1 MTAEDSVV
9 VPNSQAS
16 DMETGS
22 KMHAPEGVAG
32 ARNETALLQ
41 LMERTGFN
49 IIQENGQRKYGGP
62 PPGWKGVPPGRG
74 CEIFVG
80 KIPRDLFEDE
90 LVPVFQSLGEIYEM
104 RLMMDFSGN
113 NRGYAF
119 VMYTNKEDA
128 KKAIKQLNNYEIRK
142 GRYLG
147 VCASVDN
154 CRLFVGG
161 IPKNKKRDE
170 ILHEMQKVTEG
181 VVDVIVY
188 PSATDKSKNRGF
200 AFVEYE
206 NHRAAAMARRKLIPG
221 RIQLWG
227 HQIAVD
233 WAEPEQEVDEE
244 IMKTVKVLY
253 VRNLMLNTTEE
264 TIEKDFNKIKEGCV
278 ERVKKI
284 RDYAFVHF
292 ATRDDAIEAMNSM
305 NGETIDGSMIEV
317 VLAKP
322 VDRENYVRY
331 TRGGGRGTFPQG
343 CVPPYAF
350 DPNYA
355 ASAPPPPTY
364 YGQYSATGNT
374 RFGEVSNHGH
384 LGVRGMMRGRGRS
397 AAGSRGAGGR
407 GYLGYN
413 MGRGYTGRYFD
424 KKNPVEY
431 LEEICN
437 KNNWGTPVYTLHS
450 TRAPDSSVQLFLY
463 KVSVPALAGH
473 FPNSFQ
479 PNKLCP
485 TVDEAKNYAAEY
497 VLIQLGVPLD
507 GSVGEVPVTTM
518 ATTPTTYQDRPMGPQ
533 GYVMANGSGGRSAE
547 PSPYPGYVPIT
558 SAPSSVIAQQGKVL
572 QGGHTGP
579 ETSPPNASPYG
590 YSQAYAPDMYQQ
602 QQQYS

>member
-374 RFGEVSNHGH
+374 RFGE
-384 LGVRGMMRGRGRS
+384 GMMRGRGRS

-424 KKNPVEY
+424 KKNPVE
-431 LEEICN
+431 
-437 KNNWGTPVYTLHS
+437 
-450 TRAPDSSVQLFLY
+450 
-463 KVSVPALAGH
+463 VSVPALAGH

>member
-16 DMETGS
+16 NMETISG
-22 KMHAPEGVAG
+22 KTQPPEGIAG
-32 ARNETALLQ
+32 ARNETALLS
-41 LMERTGFN
+41 LMERTGYN

-62 PPGWKGVPPGRG
+62 PPNWEGITPGRG

-90 LVPVFQSLGEIYEM
+90 LVPVFMSVGLIYEM

-188 PSATDKSKNRGF
+188 PSATDKTKNRGF

-233 WAEPEQEVDEE
+233 WAEPEQEVDED

-264 TIEKDFNKIKEGCV
+264 TIEKEFNSLKEGSV

-292 ATRDDAIEAMNSM
+292 VTREDALYALNAMNGH
-305 NGETIDGSMIEV
+305 NVDGSVVEV

-331 TRGGGRGTFPQG
+331 TRGGARGTFSQG
-343 CVPPYAF
+343 YVAPFGY
-350 DPNYA
+350 DPNYG
-355 ASAPPPPTY
+355 PPQTANY
-364 YGQYSATGNT
+364 YGQFPQATNT
-374 RFGEVSNHGH
+374 RYQEFENHPSA
-384 LGVRGMMRGRGRS
+384 RGGMIRGRGRS

-407 GYLGYN
+407 GYLAYN
-413 MGRGYTGRYFD
+413 MGRGYGRGFYD
-424 KKNPVEY
+424 KKNPVE
-431 LEEICN
+431 
-437 KNNWGTPVYTLHS
+437 
-450 TRAPDSSVQLFLY
+450 
-463 KVSVPALAGH
+463 VSVPALANH

-485 TVDEAKNYAAEY
+485 SVDEAKSYAAEY

-507 GSVGEVPVTTM
+507 GSAGEVPVTMT
-518 ATTPTTYQDRPMGPQ
+518 TTPSNFQDRPIGPT
-533 GYVMANGSGGRSAE
+533 GYAMANGGARATE
-547 PSPYPGYVPIT
+547 ATPYPAYVPIT
-558 SAPSSVIAQQGKVL
+558 SAPSIMAQGKML
-572 QGGHTGP
+572 QGGLSQDNQTP
-579 ETSPPNASPYG
+579 TASPY
-590 YSQAYAPDMYQQ
+590 YNQASYPPTPEMYQQ
-602 QQQYS
+602 YS

>member
-1 MTAEDSVV
+1 MTAEDSIV
-9 VPNSQAS
+9 VPNSQANDS
-16 DMETGS
+16 MENSG
-22 KMHAPEGVAG
+22 KIEGVSG

-41 LMERTGFN
+41 LMERTGYN
-49 IIQENGQRKYGGP
+49 IMQENGQRKFGGP
-62 PPGWKGVPPGRG
+62 PPGWEGPVPGRG

-90 LVPVFQSLGEIYEM
+90 LVPVFQSLGKIYEM

-119 VMYTNKEDA
+119 VMFTNKEDA

-161 IPKNKKRDE
+161 IPKNKKKDE

-181 VVDVIVY
+181 VIDVIVY

-233 WAEPEQEVDEE
+233 WAEPEQEVDED

-264 TIEKDFNKIKEGCV
+264 TIEKEFNQVKSGCV

-292 ATRDDAIEAMNSM
+292 VSREDAIESMNAMN
-305 NGETIDGSMIEV
+305 GRAIDGSMIEV

-322 VDRENYVRY
+322 VDRENYIRY
-331 TRGGGRGTFPQG
+331 TRGGGRGNFAQG
-343 CVPPYAF
+343 YAAPYPF

-355 ASAPPPPTY
+355 PAAPPQAPGY
-364 YGQYSATGNT
+364 YGQYNT
-374 RFGEVSNHGH
+374 PGGANPRYGEPS
-384 LGVRGMMRGRGRS
+384 MMRGRGRS

-413 MGRGYTGRYFD
+413 MGRGYGGGRFFD
-424 KKNPVEY
+424 KRNPVQPRLYDLMPGMELTPTNPLTLKPSSIKSPVQY

-450 TRAPDSSVQLFLY
+450 TRAHDSNVQLFLY

-518 ATTPTTYQDRPMGPQ
+518 ATTPSSYPDRPIGPP
-533 GYVMANGSGGRSAE
+533 GYVMANGGGGRGTEST
-547 PSPYPGYVPIT
+547 PYPGGYVPIT
-558 SAPSSVIAQQGKVL
+558 STPSVIPQGKVL
-572 QGGHTGP
+572 QG
-579 ETSPPNASPYG
+579 
-590 YSQAYAPDMYQQ
+590 Q
-602 QQQYS
+602 

>member
-16 DMETGS
+16 NMETISG
-22 KMHAPEGVAG
+22 KTQPPEGIAG
-32 ARNETALLQ
+32 ARNETALLS
-41 LMERTGFN
+41 LMERTGYN

-62 PPGWKGVPPGRG
+62 PPNWEGITPGRG

-90 LVPVFQSLGEIYEM
+90 LVPVFMSVGLIYEM

-188 PSATDKSKNRGF
+188 PSATDKTKNRGF

-233 WAEPEQEVDEE
+233 WAEPEQEVDED

-264 TIEKDFNKIKEGCV
+264 TIEKEFNSLKEGSV

-292 ATRDDAIEAMNSM
+292 VTREDALYALNAMNGH
-305 NGETIDGSMIEV
+305 NVDGSVVEV

-331 TRGGGRGTFPQG
+331 TRGGARGTFSQG
-343 CVPPYAF
+343 YVAPFGY
-350 DPNYA
+350 DPNYG
-355 ASAPPPPTY
+355 PPQTANY
-364 YGQYSATGNT
+364 YGQFPQATNT
-374 RFGEVSNHGH
+374 RYQEFENHPSA
-384 LGVRGMMRGRGRS
+384 RGGMIRGRGRS

-407 GYLGYN
+407 GYLAYN
-413 MGRGYTGRYFD
+413 MGRGYGRGFYD
-424 KKNPVEY
+424 KKNPVEPRLYDIVPGMELTPTNPLTLKPSAIKSATQY

-437 KNNWGTPVYTLHS
+437 KNNWGNPVYTLHS
-450 TRAPDSSVQLFLY
+450 TRGHENVQLFLY
-463 KVSVPALAGH
+463 KVSVPALANH

-485 TVDEAKNYAAEY
+485 SVDEAKSYAAEY

-507 GSVGEVPVTTM
+507 GSAGEVPVTMT
-518 ATTPTTYQDRPMGPQ
+518 TTPSNFQDRPIGPT
-533 GYVMANGSGGRSAE
+533 GYAMANGGARATE
-547 PSPYPGYVPIT
+547 ATPYPAYVPIT
-558 SAPSSVIAQQGKVL
+558 SAPSIMAQGKML
-572 QGGHTGP
+572 QG
-579 ETSPPNASPYG
+579 
-590 YSQAYAPDMYQQ
+590 Q
-602 QQQYS
+602 